1 MARARV
7 SLPRRIVG
15 RVRRAFRWDHRMEP
29 RIAYLSPMPPA
40 PTGIATYS
48 RAVLEGLER
57 IGYRKHEIRPI
68 WPIEPKHEAQ
78 IPWHTLGIYHLGN
91 NVAFHRDIYRHAIQT
106 PGLVVIHDLALDDFV
121 RGLIAAGDP
130 LGHQAVREAM
140 LNAPR
145 LAGFEEAVRN
155 EPLRIPYVAHVARR
169 ARGIIVH
176 SPFAERY
183 LRAFG
188 CRTPVYVAP
197 HPVVEREEAV
207 RAAERR
213 RAVLRAGLEPM
224 GMRFLI
230 VAAGDLNEA
239 KLLDR
244 VVGAVARLPEN
255 VHLALVGRRIEGYDV
270 DALVRGSG
278 LGARLSLHADVSD
291 EDFLAWLAA
300 ADVVIDLRFPHR
312 GEVSGTLA
320 RAMQCGRPTV
330 VSGTGTYLDLPPEVV
345 VHVSPG
351 RIEPEELAATI
362 GRLLEDEGRREAIG
376 RAAREHVAELG
387 RTEATARV
395 YAAAIDGTLALLA
408 DPTRRALARWAGA
421 LADLGVT
428 EDALERG
435 YGASYARALAE
446 LVPERHRGTG
456 EAGSR

>member
-1 MARARV
+1 
-7 SLPRRIVG
+7 
-15 RVRRAFRWDHRMEP
+15 
-29 RIAYLSPMPPA
+29 MPPA

-48 RAVLEGLER
+48 RAVLEGLQR
-57 IGYRKHEIRPI
+57 IGYRAHRIQPI

-78 IPWHTLGIYHLGN
+78 IPWHTLGVYHLGN

-121 RGLIAAGDP
+121 RGLVAAGDP
-130 LGHQAVREAM
+130 LGHQAAREAM

-145 LAGFEEAVRN
+145 LAGFEEAERN
-155 EPLRIPYVAHVARR
+155 EPLRIPYVAHAARR

-197 HPVVEREEAV
+197 HPVVESEGAV

-213 RAVLRAGLEPM
+213 RAVLRASLEPM
-224 GMRFLI
+224 GMRSL
-230 VAAGDLNEA
+230 VLVAGDLNAA
-239 KLLDR
+239 KLIDR
-244 VVGAVARLPEN
+244 VLAAVARLPKD

-270 DALVRGSG
+270 EAEIRGSG
-278 LGARLSLHADVSD
+278 LGARVTLRTDVTD

-300 ADVVIDLRFPHR
+300 ADVVVDLRYPHR

-320 RAMQCGRPTV
+320 RAMQCGRATV
-330 VSGTGTYLDLPPEVV
+330 VSGTGTYLDLPPELV

-351 RIEPEELAATI
+351 PVEPEELAAVI

-376 RAAREHVAELG
+376 RAARAHVAELA
-387 RTEATARV
+387 RTDATARV
-395 YAAAIDGTLALLA
+395 YAEAIDGTLALLA

-421 LADLGVT
+421 LVDLGVT
-428 EDALERG
+428 EDALELG

-446 LVPERHRGTG
+446 LVPPRATGPGTG
-456 EAGSR
+456 